1 MCLLYLDNT
10 NLTCYM
16 DSNQLTIKED
26 NKIISQVP
34 IETIDGVVVRNYGR
48 ISSKTITQLM
58 TRKIPLTFIDK
69 CGKYIGSFFNENV
82 NINKQRIQFNRKNDE
97 DFCLD
102 FSKKII
108 HGKVHNQIVILR
120 RYNTNNLEIVKNNIS
135 DIKCL
140 VKKIERSATI
150 NELNGYEGI
159 IAKIYFDSL
168 SILVK
173 DDFKFKGRSRRPPKD
188 AFNALLSLGYTLLF
202 NEIFIVVNNSGLNPY
217 GGFMH
222 QDRLGH
228 AALVSDL
235 MEEWRAVIVDALVM
249 SVISK
254 NIIKISDFSNDPK
267 TGGIYLS
274 HDAYKK
280 FILSFDKKINNKNSY
295 LKQINAPITFRT
307 ALYYKV
313 NQLYKSIENN
323 DLSYYEY
330 LKMR

>member
-1 MCLLYLDNT
+1 MCLLYLDNE

-16 DSNQLTIKED
+16 DSNQLIIKEN

-34 IETIDGVVVRNYGR
+34 IETIEGLVVRNYGR
-48 ISSKTITQLM
+48 ISSKTIIQLLV
-58 TRKIPLTFIDK
+58 RKVPLTFMDK
-69 CGKYIGSFFNENV
+69 NGKYLGSFLNENI
-82 NINKQRIQFNRKNDE
+82 NIKKQRAQFNRKDDE
-97 DFCLD
+97 DFCLN

-108 HGKVHNQIVILR
+108 QGKVNNQAVILR
-120 RYNTNNLEIVKNNIS
+120 RYNTDNLENIKNNIS
-135 DIKCL
+135 DIKTL
-140 VKKIERSATI
+140 SKKINKSTTI
-150 NELNGYEGI
+150 NELNGYEGT
-159 IAKIYFDSL
+159 IARIYFDCL

-173 DDFKFKGRSRRPPKD
+173 DDFKFKGRSKRPPKD

-235 MEEWRAVIVDALVM
+235 MEEWRSVIIDALVM

-254 NIIKISDFSNDPK
+254 NIIKISDFSDDPK
-267 TGGIYLS
+267 TGGLYLS
-274 HDAYKK
+274 HDAYRK
-280 FILSFDKKINNKNSY
+280 FIIAFDKKINNKISY
-295 LKQINAPITFRT
+295 VKEVNAPITFRT
-307 ALYYKV
+307 ALYYKI
-313 NQLYKSIENN
+313 NQLSKSIENN
-323 DLSYYEY
+323 DLSYYEF